1 MNIAKEQAPLLPGR
15 VPGFKRTDVRLLPC
29 IFRWGF
35 IFSLVCLL
43 IVSLKKKENPNLRKQ
58 CMTLASTFTFFE
70 VQGND
75 GKSSIK
81 WSSLDGTFTIESLKQ
96 MTF

>member
-1 MNIAKEQAPLLPGR
+1 MRFYFQ
-15 VPGFKRTDVRLLPC
+15 
-29 IFRWGF
+29 
-35 IFSLVCLL
+35 FSLPVNCIIEQKREPQVEKTMHDLG
-43 IVSLKKKENPNLRKQ
+43 IN
-58 CMTLASTFTFFE
+58 FHFFE

-75 GKSSIK
+75 GKSSIQ

>member
-43 IVSLKKKENPNLRKQ
+43 IVSLNKKKNQLEKEMHDIGINFHFL
-58 CMTLASTFTFFE
+58 E
-70 VQGND
+70 VQDND

>member
-1 MNIAKEQAPLLPGR
+1 MYDIGINFHFL
-15 VPGFKRTDVRLLPC
+15 
-29 IFRWGF
+29 
-35 IFSLVCLL
+35 
-43 IVSLKKKENPNLRKQ
+43 
-58 CMTLASTFTFFE
+58 E

>member
-1 MNIAKEQAPLLPGR
+1 MRFYFQ
-15 VPGFKRTDVRLLPC
+15 
-29 IFRWGF
+29 
-35 IFSLVCLL
+35 FSLPVNC
-43 IVSLKKKENPNLRKQ
+43 IIEQKKNQLEKEMHDIGINFHFL
-58 CMTLASTFTFFE
+58 E